1 MKIKSTKLISMLL
14 VVCML
19 FSFSSVAFA
28 AVADSGSSSVNSAD
42 VDGDGVVKYVSLG
55 ESMTNGYGN
64 PGYYPGYP
72 VDEEGNPTKGY
83 EPANIIDRMYIHDY
97 AASDGAWAGIW
108 NGSLNVH
115 PFYFTLDGMADVFNL
130 GAPGTTNTFGYGRT
144 EPTTYASIFAD
155 YLDGTLDGTVNES
168 VVKWE
173 PWAMSGQ
180 RPEDFY
186 WLMQEQWQT
195 NYEAGTYLDAG
206 KDGSSEFIKEYLQ
219 SDPDCPESYRY
230 YDADGYLHFTRDY
243 EKDKVKYRQEWV
255 TTSFQ
260 TLFEEDGTY
269 NGDMYTTEIWKNGN
283 DNEGKAS
290 RFLAA
295 KYGRFSADIIGWI
308 SPGYTGLGSDIQYTF
323 DGAGNP
329 IETAPEWVYSAPYG
343 NATRTYRNSNQ
354 AAEDALAE
362 FREEYQTA
370 ITEADVI
377 SVNLGTHSFS
387 SVVTSRLLGMLT
399 TGGVDWFNDGRST
412 AEQLLTFFPEYKYIY
427 DSIKSIIDSYVGA
440 EVAAVIGEEK
450 YEAVVDLY
458 GYATLSFLIT
468 YDRSL
473 EIIRDLNPKAQI
485 IVLGMTNFQEGL
497 KFDMGNG
504 KVIDFGALF
513 GTLVDFTNLYR
524 AGWVADSRSSTF
536 VAPVD
541 DMDLLIDEFGRN
553 DTNVVYLTKIIGSMS
568 QGWDF
573 NSPEINGLLSGKA
586 AFQRKVIEYIHKD
599 GNVTDYSDEEIA
611 GCEKVLKM
619 YRALQEIAKDEYFDG
634 AAALEMFGEGGSI
647 DMASATARLESDGID
662 ALTETEKISIHL
674 WIRCFMGEGIGC
686 HPSVEGHKDLAKKLI
701 ACYEE
706 GFTGEDYVEEE
717 VPAAF
722 TVEKIYDY
730 LDSKSYISDDQ
741 VSNIIEFIGDYLVGG
756 TLDDA
761 ATFEIAKFLGFE
773 IYDKLPNDEARIEV
787 IETIY
792 NILDEDNYINSEIKM
807 IAGVVSNL
815 YGELTALEFL
825 DDAKTVSIIDFVCA
839 CYEDQNLS
847 DTDVNNIL
855 RFAYYTLTGN
865 VSFNPMMSRTV
876 GTLDDDQKILLIQT
890 IVDVLE
896 ESNPEAVAQV
906 APTLAVY
913 YELEDKGLVTS
924 GDAVEVF
931 EYLFNGATTSDPEL
945 KFDLTDETVL
955 QDVAETVVNMVLE
968 DKPADVKIQIM
979 ATVAGT
985 LGGSVSGGTEMPEI
999 PSIDDLPAE
1008 VKEIYNYLSANGY
1021 ITEEQKN
1028 AVIDYALDIAF
1039 GNVTLPADKKE
1050 LVIVLSEKL
1059 YEIFMMNPNLT
1070 AEDILDIAEFI
1081 AGVYEEEIVTTLK
1094 DAYAKAYAKAVE
1106 AGLIAAAQNGLD
1118 DAIFAFESAI
1128 ATIEAYYE
1136 ENKDEVPSELAE
1148 TVANLKAAAI
1158 TELEACIETA
1168 TALKSIL
1175 DNDTLTRAMLVEIYN
1190 LKDQLALHCQNAVDF
1205 ARQTNADLTPFVNA
1219 GVDKVLE
1226 QVKVLSDIA
1235 ADAYDMLSVV
1245 PEEYVKFCEQV
1256 TAYAEAIDPRLAAA
1270 VAKFLAETPADA
1282 MEILYAYGEEA
1293 VTKLVTDAVA
1303 AYGDIYEAAVLFLDT
1318 IVKYGL
1324 DMHETLKTN
1333 PELQQL
1339 LDIISE
1345 NLKTAK
1351 AIAHGALDGDI
1362 FDLAMQY
1369 KDLTKEQIYQLVYG
1383 EIMLAYNTAYPLV
1396 LSALHA
1402 IHPQAEA
1409 SVRLAYNTFV
1419 NILTTSYN
1427 FADGYLSWLE
1437 ERTDILDADLFAS
1450 IMGNVTELLETVHEI
1465 LEELGYEATHAEYC
1479 ICGGEHDYVALGGN
1493 LTVAPSYAEIFAE
1506 ALAAAGADATV
1517 NAKNLAYDADANNG
1531 VVLTAKNLVDYI
1543 KSNAAEIAEA
1553 EFITFN
1559 MDATDTIAI
1568 MMEAL
1573 EGNFVDWSEYVDFD
1587 AMANVDWTA
1596 GMSEKQAKIAKDLAA
1611 QITDEVKTTIEE
1623 EFDTETIKAVA
1634 PYVEILV
1641 YAAVSYGIETYE
1653 ALETIAAINPDA
1665 LIAVVGMV
1673 NPFEGTTVVFDGNEI
1688 NIGEIFDYAIEATDL
1703 FNKYYAILTG
1713 NVTFVSVAG
1722 AETIGALA
1730 PTEIVIPADMNNMS
1744 MSEMAALADAFV
1756 AVLEGAYLTAD
1767 GHAEVCEALLEAIAL
1782 DGEHNYGDWIVV
1794 SVADIGVEGYK
1805 YRVCSDCGHKDE
1817 VTEPAKLP
1825 TIIPLVP
1832 FEPSVGGNE
1841 FVHFHCDGGANCH
1854 CRDFEDLDNTMWY
1867 HQGVCY
1873 MIDKGHMIGI
1883 GDNKWGPE
1891 QVITRAEIATILWR
1905 IAGSEVVDY
1914 ALDFS
1919 DVEADMWYTEA
1930 IEWAVSEEIF
1940 LGYGDG
1946 TFGPNDQITREQ
1958 MVTVMY
1964 RFELDNGKKVTA
1976 DFDMATLSD
1985 AEEISEWA
1993 VEAMTWAFDCGLIL
2007 GTDADV
2013 LTASPLKTAT
2023 RAEVAMIFYRKLD
2036 RLLK

>member
-1 MKIKSTKLISMLL
+1 MKIKRTKLISILL

-19 FSFSSVAFA
+19 FSFSCVTLA
-28 AVADSGSSSVNSAD
+28 AD
-42 VDGDGVVKYVSLG
+42 V
-55 ESMTNGYGN
+55 T
-64 PGYYPGYP
+64 
-72 VDEEGNPTKGY
+72 
-83 EPANIIDRMYIHDY
+83 
-97 AASDGAWAGIW
+97 
-108 NGSLNVH
+108 GS
-115 PFYFTLDGMADVFNL
+115 
-130 GAPGTTNTFGYGRT
+130 
-144 EPTTYASIFAD
+144 
-155 YLDGTLDGTVNES
+155 
-168 VVKWE
+168 
-173 PWAMSGQ
+173 
-180 RPEDFY
+180 
-186 WLMQEQWQT
+186 
-195 NYEAGTYLDAG
+195 
-206 KDGSSEFIKEYLQ
+206 
-219 SDPDCPESYRY
+219 
-230 YDADGYLHFTRDY
+230 
-243 EKDKVKYRQEWV
+243 
-255 TTSFQ
+255 
-260 TLFEEDGTY
+260 
-269 NGDMYTTEIWKNGN
+269 
-283 DNEGKAS
+283 
-290 RFLAA
+290 
-295 KYGRFSADIIGWI
+295 
-308 SPGYTGLGSDIQYTF
+308 
-323 DGAGNP
+323 
-329 IETAPEWVYSAPYG
+329 
-343 NATRTYRNSNQ
+343 
-354 AAEDALAE
+354 
-362 FREEYQTA
+362 
-370 ITEADVI
+370 
-377 SVNLGTHSFS
+377 
-387 SVVTSRLLGMLT
+387 
-399 TGGVDWFNDGRST
+399 
-412 AEQLLTFFPEYKYIY
+412 
-427 DSIKSIIDSYVGA
+427 
-440 EVAAVIGEEK
+440 
-450 YEAVVDLY
+450 
-458 GYATLSFLIT
+458 
-468 YDRSL
+468 
-473 EIIRDLNPKAQI
+473 
-485 IVLGMTNFQEGL
+485 
-497 KFDMGNG
+497 
-504 KVIDFGALF
+504 
-513 GTLVDFTNLYR
+513 
-524 AGWVADSRSSTF
+524 
-536 VAPVD
+536 
-541 DMDLLIDEFGRN
+541 
-553 DTNVVYLTKIIGSMS
+553 
-568 QGWDF
+568 
-573 NSPEINGLLSGKA
+573 
-586 AFQRKVIEYIHKD
+586 
-599 GNVTDYSDEEIA
+599 
-611 GCEKVLKM
+611 
-619 YRALQEIAKDEYFDG
+619 
-634 AAALEMFGEGGSI
+634 
-647 DMASATARLESDGID
+647 ASAS
-662 ALTETEKISIHL
+662 S
-674 WIRCFMGEGIGC
+674 M
-686 HPSVEGHKDLAKKLI
+686 
-701 ACYEE
+701 
-706 GFTGEDYVEEE
+706 
-717 VPAAF
+717 
-722 TVEKIYDY
+722 
-730 LDSKSYISDDQ
+730 
-741 VSNIIEFIGDYLVGG
+741 
-756 TLDDA
+756 
-761 ATFEIAKFLGFE
+761 
-773 IYDKLPNDEARIEV
+773 
-787 IETIY
+787 
-792 NILDEDNYINSEIKM
+792 
-807 IAGVVSNL
+807 
-815 YGELTALEFL
+815 
-825 DDAKTVSIIDFVCA
+825 
-839 CYEDQNLS
+839 
-847 DTDVNNIL
+847 TDVNDD
-855 RFAYYTLTGN
+855 GN
-865 VSFNPMMSRTV
+865 T
-876 GTLDDDQKILLIQT
+876 
-890 IVDVLE
+890 
-896 ESNPEAVAQV
+896 
-906 APTLAVY
+906 
-913 YELEDKGLVTS
+913 
-924 GDAVEVF
+924 
-931 EYLFNGATTSDPEL
+931 
-945 KFDLTDETVL
+945 
-955 QDVAETVVNMVLE
+955 
-968 DKPADVKIQIM
+968 
-979 ATVAGT
+979 
-985 LGGSVSGGTEMPEI
+985 PEI
-999 PSIDDLPAE
+999 PSIEDLPAE

-1039 GNVTLPADKKE
+1039 GNVTLPADKAGM
-1050 LVIVLSEKL
+1050 VITVSEKL
-1059 YEIFMMNPNLT
+1059 YEIFRMNEDLT
-1070 AEDILDIAEFI
+1070 DEDILDIAQFV
-1081 AGVYEEEIVTTLK
+1081 AGVYEEEIATTLK

-1118 DAIFAFESAI
+1118 EAIFAFESAI
-1128 ATIEAYYE
+1128 ATIDAYYE
-1136 ENKDEVPSELAE
+1136 ENKDDVAPELAE

-1175 DNDTLTRAMLVEIYN
+1175 DNDSLPRDMLVEIYN
-1190 LKDQLALHCQNAVDF
+1190 LKNQLDLHCQNAVDF

-1219 GVDKVLE
+1219 GVEKVLE

-1245 PEEYVKFCEQV
+1245 PEEYIQFCEQV

-1270 VAKFLAETPADA
+1270 VAKFLAETPAEA

-1351 AIAHGALDGDI
+1351 AIAHGALDGDV

-1369 KDLTKEQIYQLVYG
+1369 RDLTKEQIYQLVYG

-1402 IHPQAEA
+1402 IDPQAEA
-1409 SVRLAYNTFV
+1409 SVRLAYDTFV
-1419 NILTTSYN
+1419 KILTTSYE

-1437 ERTDILDADLFAS
+1437 DRTDILDADLFAS

-1722 AETIGALA
+1722 AETVGALV

-1782 DGEHNYGDWIVV
+1782 DGEHNYGEWVV
-1794 SVADIGVEGYK
+1794 VKEAAIGVTGLKTRE
-1805 YRVCSDCGHKDE
+1805 CADCHFVDE
-1817 VTEPAKLP
+1817 EVIPALEPETPELP
-1825 TIIPLVP
+1825 EINPPVV
-1832 FEPSVGGNE
+1832 EDH
-1841 FVHFHCDGGANCH
+1841 HFWCDGGANCH
-1854 CRDFEDLDNTMWY
+1854 CRDYEDLDNTMWY

-1873 MIDKGHMIGI
+1873 MIENGYMIGI

-1964 RFELDNGKKVTA
+1964 RFELDNGKKITA

-1985 AEEISEWA
+1985 ADEISEWA
-1993 VEAMTWAFDCGLIL
+1993 VEAMTWALDCGLII
-2007 GTDADV
+2007 GTDVDV

-2036 RLLK
+2036 NLLK